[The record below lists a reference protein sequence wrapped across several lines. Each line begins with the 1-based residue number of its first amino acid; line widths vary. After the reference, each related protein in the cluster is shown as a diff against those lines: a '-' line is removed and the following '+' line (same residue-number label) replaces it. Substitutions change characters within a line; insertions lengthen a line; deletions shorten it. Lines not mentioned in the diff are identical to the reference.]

1 MAAPQQC
8 PTRPLR
14 TRGRREE
21 TRSRVAVQSAGCG
34 PVHQPL
40 RAESRCRS
48 PAPTGRPIASG
59 GPALLPAGR
68 SAPVGPARRK
78 AGGVCP
84 AAPAPQSGR
93 LPAGRFR
100 NVLQTGSRSS
110 GPSTEI
116 GAPPSVV
123 SPRSTGRRRCTN
135 RSVSTGRFHTR
146 KVQALGFVRGPVWNR
161 CSARSRPPAP
171 ASLPEDSETG
181 GLLQDNSLRSDR
193 LPCRSNIP
201 FVLYSGD
208 DRAVACAACIGTGHV
223 TESDPERTVPAT
235 PKEGHRA
242 YTRHDH
248 PRKNGSYSLPATP
261 NSGMPRRTCSR
272 RGRGRKS
279 RLRPSCPQ
287 TQSSGCLPRCP
298 PR

>member
-1 MAAPQQC
+1 MSC
-8 PTRPLR
+8 
-14 TRGRREE
+14 
-21 TRSRVAVQSAGCG
+21 RSGTAK
-34 PVHQPL
+34 
-40 RAESRCRS
+40 RS
-48 PAPTGRPIASG
+48 PARGPIQERSPNRKSIERPVD
-59 GPALLPAGR
+59 R
-68 SAPVGPARRK
+68 DWSAPLR
-78 AGGVCP
+78 
-84 AAPAPQSGR
+84 R
-93 LPAGRFR
+93 LPQ
-100 NVLQTGSRSS
+100 VYRSQ
-110 GPSTEI
+110 
-116 GAPPSVV
+116 AVHH
-123 SPRSTGRRRCTN
+123 